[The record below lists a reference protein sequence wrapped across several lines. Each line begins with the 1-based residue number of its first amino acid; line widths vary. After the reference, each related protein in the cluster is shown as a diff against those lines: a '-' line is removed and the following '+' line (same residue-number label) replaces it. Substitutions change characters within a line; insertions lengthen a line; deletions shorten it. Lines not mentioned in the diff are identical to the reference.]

1 MESISLGDVVAVLS
15 FFGTVLF
22 FIIKSFTKPLQDL
35 LQRTIQALNRL
46 SDLLTE
52 EQKRR
57 QELELRIQRVEDR
70 ARSNGHRIDSLE
82 ERQKK
87 CTRKSLIN

>member
-1 MESISLGDVVAVLS
+1 MESISLSDMVAVLS

-52 EQKRR
+52 EQQRR
-57 QELELRIQRVEDR
+57 QELELRIQKVEDGPG
-70 ARSNGHRIDSLE
+70 AMATGSTSWRSS
-82 ERQKK
+82 
-87 CTRKSLIN
+87 KSNA

>member
-1 MESISLGDVVAVLS
+1 MESISLSDMVAVLS

-52 EQKRR
+52 EQQRR
-57 QELELRIQRVEDR
+57 QELELRIQKVEDR
-70 ARSNGHRIDSLE
+70 ARSNGHRIDKLE
-82 ERQKK
+82 EQQKQ
-87 CTRKSLIN
+87 CISKSLIN

>member
-1 MESISLGDVVAVLS
+1 MESISLGDMVAVLS
-15 FFGTVLF
+15 FFGAVLF

-52 EQKRR
+52 EQNHR
-57 QELELRIQRVEDR
+57 QALEIRMQRVEDR
-70 ARSNGHRIDSLE
+70 CKSNGHRLDRLE
-82 ERQKK
+82 EQQKR
-87 CTRKSLIN
+87 CISKSLVN

>member
-1 MESISLGDVVAVLS
+1 MESISLSDMVAVLS

-52 EQKRR
+52 EQQRR
-57 QELELRIQRVEDR
+57 QELELRIQKSRTGPG
-70 ARSNGHRIDSLE
+70 AMATGSTSWRSS
-82 ERQKK
+82 
-87 CTRKSLIN
+87 KSNA

>member
-1 MESISLGDVVAVLS
+1 MESISLSDMVAVLS

-52 EQKRR
+52 EQQRR
-57 QELELRIQRVEDR
+57 QELELWIQKVEDR
-70 ARSNGHRIDSLE
+70 ARSNGHRIDKLE
-82 ERQKK
+82 EHQKR
-87 CTRKSLIN
+87 CISKSLIN